1 MKKIEKLMLKEED
14 QILKETLAIC
24 LAKLIGLHYKYYKN
38 KKFDTFDQ
46 YCDSY
51 TCFTILSEKEKVE
64 LYHTVDKIMEQEYN
78 LFFAHYELGKPIYL
92 VDVSGKDD
100 FVC

>member
-1 MKKIEKLMLKEED
+1 MKKKEKLMLKEED
-14 QILKETLAIC
+14 QILKDTLAIC

-51 TCFTILSEKEKVE
+51 TCFTILSEKEINSCKNI
-64 LYHTVDKIMEQEYN
+64 LNCNKN
-78 LFFAHYELGKPIYL
+78 KKLK
-92 VDVSGKDD
+92 K
-100 FVC
+100 